1 MKKKIIALF
10 LAIAVS
16 ALCIPFAACGE
27 SGGGGTEN
35 GVFEAEYAQLPSDGA
50 GWSGGG
56 GGKDTVGFDLG
67 GEWNASNGY
76 YLTNLYIRGATIT
89 FKINSDSATD
99 DAKIILRLSAEDPTG
114 MLNSGNEDSKTF
126 SITSETYQVKVNGT
140 ALTYETITFNKIQ
153 KVNKF
158 ADYTIAGNVHLS
170 QGENV
175 IELVTNNDKSLGGTT
190 LATAPLVDALK
201 IKTSANLSWEPNTD
215 NIGE

>member
-1 MKKKIIALF
+1 MKKKFIALF
-10 LAIAVS
+10 LAIAFS

-27 SGGGGTEN
+27 SGDNGDGE

-56 GGKDTVGFDLG
+56 GGKDTVGFDLD

-76 YLTNLYIRGATIT
+76 YLTNLYIKGATIT
-89 FKINSDSATD
+89 FKINSDTAAD

-114 MLNSGNEDSKTF
+114 MLNSGNADSKTF

-140 ALTYETITFNKIQ
+140 VLTYETITFNKIQ
-153 KVNKF
+153 RVNKF
-158 ADYTIAGNVHLS
+158 ADYTIATKVHLN

-175 IELVTNNDKSLGGTT
+175 VELVTNNEKSLGGTT

-201 IKTSANLSWEPNTD
+201 VKTSAKLSWQPNTD